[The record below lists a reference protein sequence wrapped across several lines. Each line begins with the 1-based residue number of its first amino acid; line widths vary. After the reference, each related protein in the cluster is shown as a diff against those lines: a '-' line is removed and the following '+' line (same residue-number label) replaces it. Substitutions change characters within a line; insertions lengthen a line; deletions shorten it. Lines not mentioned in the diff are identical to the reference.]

1 MGLCP
6 KEGKNTI
13 LFDKSLILGLKIG
26 DYAAHLDHFNRLNLY
41 F

>member
-13 LFDKSLILGLKIG
+13 LFDKCPILGLKIG
-26 DYAAHLDHFNRLNLY
+26 DYPAQDDPFNALNLY